1 MAAMASQQE
10 QPQGQPQQP
19 QQDPN
24 AQGGDGGSQEMFE
37 AIAEGPLTY
46 IYSEEGLASI
56 KQMMTASDEDD
67 AEEVISEV
75 AGKLMVGQALEARNQ
90 GKMIP
95 PSVMFALCMELVNN
109 ITDIAVQIGVV
120 DKANA
125 DVVGEEAFFDAVAV
139 FGENADEL
147 AINDQ
152 ERTQYAT
159 MIDEMSQLMEQQS
172 GKPQPSDAEKDDQ
185 FDNEEV

>member
-46 IYSEEGLASI
+46 IYSEE
-56 KQMMTASDEDD
+56 
-67 AEEVISEV
+67 
-75 AGKLMVGQALEARNQ
+75 
-90 GKMIP
+90 
-95 PSVMFALCMELVNN
+95 
-109 ITDIAVQIGVV
+109 
-120 DKANA
+120 
-125 DVVGEEAFFDAVAV
+125 
-139 FGENADEL
+139 
-147 AINDQ
+147 
-152 ERTQYAT
+152 RTQYAT